1 MVILL
6 HYLFNYDFYQ
16 IIDEA
21 EDPAAHPVLWIGKWV
36 DYTDKYGLGNYL
48 YLFVPICFYIK

>member
-6 HYLFNYDFYQ
+6 HYLINYDFYQ

-36 DYTDKYGLGNYL
+36 DYTDKYGLGNYI
-48 YLFVPICFYIK
+48 YLFVPICF